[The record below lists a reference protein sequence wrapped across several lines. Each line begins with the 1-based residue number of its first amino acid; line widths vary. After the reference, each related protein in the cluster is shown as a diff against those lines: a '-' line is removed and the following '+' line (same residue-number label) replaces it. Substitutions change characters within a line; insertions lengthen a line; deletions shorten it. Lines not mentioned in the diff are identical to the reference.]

1 MSAKTFE
8 NEFCI
13 INVFSALCA
22 LETFKINGID
32 ADENDF
38 KEYKEDIGREYAE
51 PYCCGN
57 MVFKAKF
64 PTTEILNKYN
74 ITLEQYTFIAEK
86 LEDLLS
92 FGSCG
97 WCS

>member
-1 MSAKTFE
+1 MK
-8 NEFCI
+8 EF
-13 INVFSALCA
+13 INDYCTIKVRKCLCSLA
-22 LETFKINGID
+22 TFKINGMD
-32 ADENDF
+32 AEEEDF
-38 KEYKEDIGREYAE
+38 KEYARDIGRDNAE

-64 PTTEILNKYN
+64 PTTEILNKYS
-74 ITLEQYTFIAEK
+74 ITLEQYKVIADA